1 MLWTALT
8 QWQNAKKLR
17 DDINQSLKKKLN
29 KEEYARQA
37 WTLRHA
43 FFATMGG
50 FEIDVDEKYEWIL
63 EKKFGGKQKRVLN
76 AWGLI
81 ALEKLDSLPVIDVET
96 IKARSKADTLAKT
109 LVCFQA
115 IEMIV
120 QVIARKAAGL
130 PITLLELNTLAH
142 VGCAVVMYALWW
154 YKPQN
159 VQETQKIMVEP
170 ALAFLLGSY
179 HEDFPLAR
187 FTGTASGERHKA
199 WKSTSRS
206 SGATSSNSASRSAVE
221 SRTTEVQVVAG
232 RGYPR
237 SKNTR
242 SRNATRELSSDLGR
256 YTVIGTPVG
265 SVTGLSHISR
275 LGPVRAKPGKLHNS
289 CLVLLPGQSISGVP
303 FRNDDETTA
312 LLLNKR
318 DIQILELKRDTSKTR
333 LEQLQ
338 RVIFRGAECLISA
351 ASNVVTVD
359 MRDALS
365 SQKTLASF
373 AILGLLYGGIHASSW
388 NGHFPTVIERLLWHI
403 SVCIVGGGGF
413 VLWAFSFWRSKVLH
427 KFYRAEGLAYEIYN
441 VSEVVFYMML
451 LLLIPYCGS
460 RMFLVGE
467 SFISVRSLPM
477 GAYNTT
483 NWINVLPHIG

>member
-1 MLWTALT
+1 
-8 QWQNAKKLR
+8 
-17 DDINQSLKKKLN
+17 
-29 KEEYARQA
+29 
-37 WTLRHA
+37 
-43 FFATMGG
+43 
-50 FEIDVDEKYEWIL
+50 
-63 EKKFGGKQKRVLN
+63 
-76 AWGLI
+76 
-81 ALEKLDSLPVIDVET
+81 
-96 IKARSKADTLAKT
+96 
-109 LVCFQA
+109 
-115 IEMIV
+115 
-120 QVIARKAAGL
+120 
-130 PITLLELNTLAH
+130 
-142 VGCAVVMYALWW
+142 MYALWW

-179 HEDFPLAR
+179 DEDFPLAR

-199 WKSTSRS
+199 WKSTY
-206 SGATSSNSASRSAVE
+206 GAPSSNAYRSAVE
-221 SRTTEVQVVAG
+221 SRTTEVQIVAG
-232 RGYPR
+232 GGYPR

-242 SRNATRELSSDLGR
+242 SRNATSSDLGR

-275 LGPVRAKPGKLHNS
+275 LGPVRAKPEKLHHS

-413 VLWAFSFWRSKVLH
+413 VLWAFSFWRSKVLY
-427 KFYRAEGLAYEIYN
+427 KFYRAEGLASELYN
-441 VSEVVFYMML
+441 VSEVVYYMML

-460 RMFLVGE
+460 RMFLVAE
-467 SFISVRSLPM
+467 SFISVRSLPV

-483 NWINVLPHIG
+483 NWMNVLPHIG